1 MDVQCERCKTDYL
14 FDDAL
19 VSERGTMVRCT
30 TCGHQFRVRAGA
42 DADTQPITDR
52 WLVHTGAGQRLTFSS
67 LRELQRAILTR
78 QIVRSDVLLRGGG
91 PWRDLG
97 SIEELDPFF
106 QASTS
111 KRPHD
116 GSGAPVPPMNTPGVA
131 HFPDGAS
138 RRLTT
143 PPSADVQSAPPERGR
158 NIAEGPPS
166 TFPKR
171 AAQWSPD
178 SSARPFV
185 ARVPA
190 EAHGQFGTG
199 ADGLYP
205 APPEPGQDVVGRPKI
220 ETLRPPAGAAVAPP
234 PPSTSSPPTGVP
246 IQNATPPVTAGDR
259 SVEFRPR
266 YGGTGEVPYA
276 ETSAAGEMV
285 MRPPQERTP
294 APFDAPVR
302 AAPLLEPT
310 PRPPSAMFQGDELP
324 EMSSR
329 APSFSTEED
338 WYGAPPRR
346 RVGGWVVAFVLML
359 AVGVVGWAVA
369 KPYVLA
375 RKAASIHEPDPRAQQ
390 FAADGERALSEG
402 NLESAQEAFDKASA
416 LAESS
421 PRVLLDEA
429 RVEAAK
435 ADIPWL
441 KLRLLSPDSAEE
453 MRATKQQLDDRLT
466 RVRKAAGD
474 AVASAPA
481 DLSSARAAI
490 DALRLEGATQ
500 EARSSVARI
509 ISQSSQPETAYV
521 LAALDLAEPS
531 PSWPTVI
538 DRLRVAAA
546 EGNGGRARAALV
558 YALAR
563 SGDPTEARAELA
575 KLESLPRPYPLLPH
589 LRGFIDR
596 SSARPVGSAGSIA
609 INLASAGVREAA
621 AQTRAGAQAT
631 PAGGGRVAR
640 NAEPARGGENPG
652 GGMRAAARAIR
663 AGDWDRARRIYEG
676 LVERN
681 PNDSEA
687 LSGIA
692 DVERAQ
698 GNVHGAIASY
708 RQALSVNPSYLPALL
723 GVADTE
729 WGSGDRTNAQLTY
742 KDIVERFP
750 EGTYPSYVKIRAG
763 AEGDRPA
770 SPSATVFSTV
780 DAGASVD
787 PDEP

>member
-19 VSERGTMVRCT
+19 ISERGTMVRCT

-42 DADTQPITDR
+42 GGDTQPVTDQ

-78 QIVRSDVLLRGGG
+78 QIVRSDVLLRGAG

-111 KRPHD
+111 KRPARD
-116 GSGAPVPPMNTPGVA
+116 GPDDPAPPMNASAAVGR
-131 HFPDGAS
+131 FSDGTHPAS
-138 RRLTT
+138 
-143 PPSADVQSAPPERGR
+143 PERGR
-158 NIAEGPPS
+158 IDEGPPS

-171 AAQWSPD
+171 AAQWSAE
-178 SSARPFV
+178 SSSRPFV
-185 ARVPA
+185 ARVPS
-190 EAHGQFGTG
+190 ETQGQFDIDAGGTSPG
-199 ADGLYP
+199 A
-205 APPEPGQDVVGRPKI
+205 PERGPNAIDRPKI

-234 PPSTSSPPTGVP
+234 PPSTSSPPIGTPMANAAGPSVGASAQGGAVSSDEGGVV
-246 IQNATPPVTAGDR
+246 NGGDMP
-259 SVEFRPR
+259 SA
-266 YGGTGEVPYA
+266 YA
-276 ETSAAGEMV
+276 ETRPAGEMA
-285 MRPPQERTP
+285 MRPAQ
-294 APFDAPVR
+294 FDAR
-302 AAPLLEPT
+302 MRPLPTFAPT
-310 PRPPSAMFQGDELP
+310 PRPLPAMFQGDEVP

-329 APSFSTEED
+329 VPSFSTEED

-346 RVGGWVVAFVLML
+346 RVGGWVVAFVLLL

-375 RKAASIHEPDPRAQQ
+375 RKAASVHEPDPRAQQ
-390 FAADGERALSEG
+390 FAADGERALSDG

-453 MRATKQQLDDRLT
+453 TRATKQQLDDRLA
-466 RVRKAAGD
+466 RVRKAAAD

-490 DALRLEGATQ
+490 DALRLEGATE
-500 EARSSVARI
+500 EARSGVARI

-546 EGNGGRARAALV
+546 AEGNGGRARAALV

-563 SGDPTEARAELA
+563 SGDPADARAELA
-575 KLESLPRPYPLLPH
+575 KLESLPRPYPLAPH

-596 SSARPVGSAGSIA
+596 SSTKPVGGAGSVA
-609 INLASAGVREAA
+609 VNLAPAGIHEAA
-621 AQTRAGAQAT
+621 AQARAPVQA
-631 PAGGGRVAR
+631 PAGGGGRVGR
-640 NAEPARGGENPG
+640 IAEPARAGENAG

-663 AGDWDRARRIYEG
+663 AGDWDRARQIYEG
-676 LVERN
+676 LVARN

-750 EGTYPSYVKIRAG
+750 EGTYPSYVKTRAG

-770 SPSATVFSTV
+770 TPSATVFSSA